1 MYSLLKVADVR
12 VLEPVKVVSDI
23 GPPVLEDIE
32 TSASVVLL
40 IILEFVSEWLECNI
54 SELACSDSEEET
66 IFEVC
71 GPSTIIILDVVTIPF
86 KVKTVTSVAV
96 DTHSTSVVIVVV
108 YKETSL
114 VVVLLNELVLP

>member
-1 MYSLLKVADVR
+1 MKISG
-12 VLEPVKVVSDI
+12 I

-40 IILEFVSEWLECNI
+40 ITLEFVSDLLECNI
-54 SELACSDSEEET
+54 LELVYSDSEEET
-66 IFEVC
+66 LFEVC
-71 GPSTIIILDVVTIPF
+71 GSSTIIILDVVTFPF
-86 KVKTVTSVAV
+86 TVKTVTSVAV
-96 DTHSTSVVIVVV
+96 DAHSTSVVIVVV